1 MSKKRIP
8 YFKFYPSDF
17 MHGVRGLSAQ
27 EVGIYTMLLCR
38 IYEEDGPVECHI
50 VRLSTYC
57 GMRENTFKQV
67 LDKLIVLGKLT
78 LKNGMI
84 SNARSEAEISSRSD
98 DLKNKISGGKAS
110 AKKRQ
115 QNQQNIS
122 TEPQQNLNYTDTDTY
137 KNKELTTLVPKNG
150 KNGTRLP
157 EDWCL
162 SDSLKDWIRLKG
174 FGRDFIM
181 REFEKFK
188 NFWYSKSG
196 KDATKVDW
204 DATFR
209 NWVLIA
215 DERKPAN
222 KPMTVQQ
229 AALFAQAQR
238 KLEIVS
244 DNRMEQQQSLAVTSD
259 RPLSIPIN
267 ATKQKPS

>member
-27 EVGIYTMLLCR
+27 EVGVYTMLLCR

-110 AKKRQ
+110 AQKRQ

-122 TEPQQNLNYTDTDTY
+122 TEPQQTVNYTDTDTY

-150 KNGTRLP
+150 KRGSRIPPDFKPDLEWSQQQGFSNSELKVEFESFKDFWISKAGPGGVKL
-157 EDWCL
+157 DWQATWRN
-162 SDSLKDWIRLKG
+162 WIRSAK
-174 FGRDFIM
+174 
-181 REFEKFK
+181 KK
-188 NFWYSKSG
+188 
-196 KDATKVDW
+196 
-204 DATFR
+204 
-209 NWVLIA
+209 
-215 DERKPAN
+215 KPA
-222 KPMTVQQ
+222 KRMTIAG
-229 AALFAQAQR
+229 AAAEALEGYNRNELFND
-238 KLEIVS
+238 V
-244 DNRMEQQQSLAVTSD
+244 EQQQITGAGHNRTDYTSG
-259 RPLSIPIN
+259 RFALPKLPI
-267 ATKQKPS
+267 